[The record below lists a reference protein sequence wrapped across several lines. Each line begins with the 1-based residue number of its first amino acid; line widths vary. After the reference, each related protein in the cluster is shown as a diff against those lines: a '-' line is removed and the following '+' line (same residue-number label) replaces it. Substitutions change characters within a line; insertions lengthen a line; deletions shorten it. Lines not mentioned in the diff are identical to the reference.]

1 MDLDPVVTNPGLY
14 RVLRDVVTE
23 ALGHEGF

>member
-1 MDLDPVVTNPGLY
+1 MDLGSVVTNPGLY

-23 ALGHEGF
+23 ALGPEGF